1 MTTDLKSYEEL
12 LEVIRPVAEG
22 NGLSTYGEN
31 AVSSLNV
38 FEKRIRAA
46 ISAIS
51 SSKWDG
57 KVQTQLKTAVDSI
70 SSLAKAEV
78 ASAEVISGGKSVVYK
93 LKIAIESYI
102 DAEKAAQG
110 LEYKKNSVNKN
121 EEATEDEKEKASSN
135 ASRARKLADQQKSQA
150 DACVGNVQAYFDYDF
165 KNHQFSSK
173 YNEKM
178 EIKEIETDEDI
189 KLIGLGLDE
198 YKKMELNVQ
207 ANNGET
213 VTETTDGE
221 KKDEKNNGEKKDE
234 KNNGENKDKTSTA
247 EETQTVTEDDKDKK
261 VEGQNGDTM
270 FIIENGDVAVYGK
283 TADGKEFNLVFEK
296 CDPTTEE
303 GKKKIAEALKSRG
316 YLSDD
321 QINSLI
327 TNMENQAKNKN
338 NTIATPTDT
347 GNAGAAAPSDKA
359 PEAEEKKGEDF
370 SFKLALDGN
379 PGNTA
384 TITNNETLTINYNG
398 KKIVIKG
405 CTYENLTDTYKSSNI
420 INKMMENG
428 IPLEDCDEIWR
439 GTKAA
444 YERQEGLTN
453 HPVTHKNY
461 SNVSISGYRK
471 DGTRYNKTFIN
482 CDPTDEATQQDI
494 KDYLIKQGYTSEK
507 EIDELMSDINSKILP
522 KSDIPPRTNTEPL
535 PPDEVKYNVI
545 EVDDDANAPSS
556 ASDNPT
562 VVVGNDSN
570 NSSSTGDN
578 PKIIVTDDN
587 TGAEIVITDDIGGTS
602 EKSSSN
608 PVKQTTDADAGTTIM
623 NSSNS
628 SVQITGDTPETS
640 ETNSGNTTI
649 QITDDT
655 QETPVTSSDN
665 LPTETEDD
673 SNQKTSNL
681 YIYNKNA
688 PQDDLVSG
696 IDFNKMTIPVS
707 DDFSAYIN
715 SDNGRDFQVGIFN
728 DDGIGESTN
737 ITLTGNYDTDMLTLS
752 RLNNRL
758 HNSSTMSEEEADDFV
773 KLFTERVKE
782 HYNYK

>member
-1 MTTDLKSYEEL
+1 MAESSSNLKAYEEL

-31 AVSSLNV
+31 AVNSLNV

-207 ANNGET
+207 ANNGEE
-213 VTETTDGE
+213 VTETT
-221 KKDEKNNGEKKDE
+221 NGEKKDE

-327 TNMENQAKNKN
+327 SNMEEQAKKS
-338 NTIATPTDT
+338 NTNVATPTDID
-347 GNAGAAAPSDKA
+347 NAATPTDIEIDLDASGEKT
-359 PEAEEKKGEDF
+359 EEKAEEAATVVEESKNGTSLVAYADGDKTIIAGRTED
-370 SFKLALDGN
+370 G
-379 PGNTA
+379 
-384 TITNNETLTINYNG
+384 
-398 KKIVIKG
+398 
-405 CTYENLTDTYKSSNI
+405 
-420 INKMMENG
+420 
-428 IPLEDCDEIWR
+428 
-439 GTKAA
+439 
-444 YERQEGLTN
+444 
-453 HPVTHKNY
+453 
-461 SNVSISGYRK
+461 
-471 DGTRYNKTFIN
+471 KTFNTIIEN
-482 CDPTDEATQQDI
+482 CDP
-494 KDYLIKQGYTSEK
+494 
-507 EIDELMSDINSKILP
+507 N
-522 KSDIPPRTNTEPL
+522 
-535 PPDEVKYNVI
+535 
-545 EVDDDANAPSS
+545 
-556 ASDNPT
+556 
-562 VVVGNDSN
+562 
-570 NSSSTGDN
+570 
-578 PKIIVTDDN
+578 
-587 TGAEIVITDDIGGTS
+587 
-602 EKSSSN
+602 
-608 PVKQTTDADAGTTIM
+608 
-623 NSSNS
+623 
-628 SVQITGDTPETS
+628 TPEGKEKIANYLKS
-640 ETNSGNTTI
+640 TTYVP
-649 QITDDT
+649 
-655 QETPVTSSDN
+655 E
-665 LPTETEDD
+665 E
-673 SNQKTSNL
+673 
-681 YIYNKNA
+681 KNR
-688 PQDDLVSG
+688 
-696 IDFNKMTIPVS
+696 
-707 DDFSAYIN
+707 FSC
-715 SDNGRDFQVGIFN
+715 
-728 DDGIGESTN
+728 
-737 ITLTGNYDTDMLTLS
+737 
-752 RLNNRL
+752 
-758 HNSSTMSEEEADDFV
+758 
-773 KLFTERVKE
+773 
-782 HYNYK
+782 